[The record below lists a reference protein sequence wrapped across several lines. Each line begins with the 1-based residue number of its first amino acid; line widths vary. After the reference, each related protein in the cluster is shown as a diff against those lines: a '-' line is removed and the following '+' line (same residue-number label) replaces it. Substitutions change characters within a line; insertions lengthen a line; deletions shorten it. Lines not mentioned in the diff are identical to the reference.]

1 MSGAQAGKQNAAKQ
15 RKGRQGNKATTR
27 KPRRNSVSAM
37 VATPPS
43 AMPGDGI
50 SARHRALLERLHL
63 AARLLAD
70 RVGQLLDDANGGN
83 GPACL
88 GERESPADALEKLSR
103 VLSRLI
109 PLEREAFGA
118 GDRVERTRLSASD
131 AEILANW
138 LKHNA
143 REAGDAKG

>member
-1 MSGAQAGKQNAAKQ
+1 M
-15 RKGRQGNKATTR
+15 T
-27 KPRRNSVSAM
+27 VSAGHEL
-37 VATPPS
+37 S
-43 AMPGDGI
+43 GDAI

-70 RVGQLLDDANGGN
+70 RVGQLLDAEGGD
-83 GPACL
+83 GSPCL

-118 GDRVERTRLSASD
+118 GDGTQRTRLSASD
-131 AEILANW
+131 ADILANW
-138 LKHNA
+138 LQHKA
-143 REAGDAKG
+143 TEGGDAKG